1 MHGGAASSSSS
12 PHSEPKNFD
21 DRASHLNYRGERAE
35 LGKNSKNSKE
45 KTKPRALARQT

>member
-1 MHGGAASSSSS
+1 MHGEAASSSSS

-35 LGKNSKNSKE
+35 LGKNSKE